1 MLLWASRVSY
11 SQSFSLRTVEEESL
25 PGVDEQG
32 WLRIFWE
39 LESVD
44 FVAGPGFKA
53 FYINDTDR
61 DREIDNKYR
70 DR

>member
-1 MLLWASRVSY
+1 MLLCASRVSH
-11 SQSFSLRTVEEESL
+11 SQTFCLRTVGEEPL

-44 FVAGPGFKA
+44 FIAGPGFKA
-53 FYINDTDR
+53 FYIKDT